1 MSLETLPRID
11 LAHLPTPLDEA
22 PRLSVALKA
31 PRIFIKRDDLTGLAL
46 GGNKVRKLEF
56 VMADAVQK
64 GADVVITT
72 GSSQSN
78 HACQTAAAACKLS
91 MKAILVLERGVHIET
106 QGNLLLDDIFGA
118 EVRLLA
124 DGSLV
129 DETMEK
135 SAEEMRRRGHSP
147 YLIPEGASN
156 ALGASGYVN
165 AVKEICKQSAQKR
178 IIPQYLIVPAGS
190 IGTMAG
196 LIVGAR
202 YFQAPFKVIGISV
215 KLDRE
220 TLAEKI
226 AGLANE
232 TAQLSG
238 MNLTFAPSEIKI
250 YDEYVGEGY
259 GMPTPQCVEAM
270 RLVARTEGLILDP
283 VYSAKAMAGFADLVR
298 QGKFTS
304 QDTVVFIHTGGA
316 PSVFAYADEL
326 LA

>member
-22 PRLSVALKA
+22 PHLSAALEG

-56 VMADAVQK
+56 VMADALQK

-78 HACQTAAAACKLS
+78 HACQTAAAARKLS
-91 MKAILVLERGVHIET
+91 MKAILVLEKGVHIET
-106 QGNLLLDDIFGA
+106 QGNLLLDNIFDA
-118 EVRLLA
+118 EVHLID

-129 DETMEK
+129 TETMEK
-135 SAEEMRRRGHSP
+135 LAAEMRRLGHNP
-147 YLIPEGASN
+147 YLIPTGASN

-165 AVKEICKQSAQKR
+165 AVKEICEKSVQKR
-178 IIPQYLIVPAGS
+178 INPQYLIVAAGS

-196 LIVGAR
+196 LLVGAR
-202 YFQAPFKVIGISV
+202 YFHAPFKVIGISV

-220 TLAEKI
+220 ALARKI
-226 AGLANE
+226 ADLANE
-232 TAQLSG
+232 TARLLG
-238 MNLTFAPSEIKI
+238 MNLTFAPDEISI

-259 GMPTPQCVEAM
+259 GIPTPQGIEAI
-270 RLVARTEGLILDP
+270 RLVAQTEGLILDP
-283 VYSAKAMAGFADLVR
+283 VYSAKAMAGFADLIR

-304 QDTVVFIHTGGA
+304 QDTIIFVHTGGA
-316 PSVFAYADEL
+316 PSVFAYANEL